1 MMHSFKFYKVKSIQE
16 YIKKREKKE
25 NIKNLFFQKIDK
37 DLSRDEKLD
46 ILIKQLEKQGFKINN
61 KKR

>member
-1 MMHSFKFYKVKSIQE
+1 MLSFKFYKIKSIQE

>member
-1 MMHSFKFYKVKSIQE
+1 MLSFKFYKVKSIQE

-46 ILIKQLEKQGFKINN
+46 ILVKQLEKQGFKINN
-61 KKR
+61 KRK

>member
-1 MMHSFKFYKVKSIQE
+1 MLSFKFYKVKSIQE
-16 YIKKREKKE
+16 YIKKREKNE

-46 ILIKQLEKQGFKINN
+46 ILVKQLEKQGFKINN
-61 KKR
+61 KRK

>member
-1 MMHSFKFYKVKSIQE
+1 MLSIKFYKVKSIKD
-16 YIKKREKKE
+16 YIKKREKNE

-46 ILIKQLEKQGFKINN
+46 ILVKQLEKQGFKINN
-61 KKR
+61 KRK

>member
-1 MMHSFKFYKVKSIQE
+1 MLSFKFYKVKSIQE

-37 DLSRDEKLD
+37 YLSRDEKLD

-61 KKR
+61 KKT

>member
-1 MMHSFKFYKVKSIQE
+1 MFSFKFYKVKSIQE

>member
-1 MMHSFKFYKVKSIQE
+1 MLSFKFYKVKSIQD

-61 KKR
+61 KKK

>member
-1 MMHSFKFYKVKSIQE
+1 MLSFKFYKVKSIQE

-25 NIKNLFFQKIDK
+25 NSKNLFFQKIDK

>member
-1 MMHSFKFYKVKSIQE
+1 MLSFKFYKVKSIQE

-37 DLSRDEKLD
+37 YLSRDEKLD

>member
-1 MMHSFKFYKVKSIQE
+1 MFSFKFYKVKSIKD
-16 YIKKREKKE
+16 YIKKREKNE

-61 KKR
+61 KRK

>member
-1 MMHSFKFYKVKSIQE
+1 MLSFKFYKVKSIQD

>member
-1 MMHSFKFYKVKSIQE
+1 MLSFKFYKVKSIQE

>member
-1 MMHSFKFYKVKSIQE
+1 MLSFKFYKVKSIKD
-16 YIKKREKKE
+16 Y
-25 NIKNLFFQKIDK
+25 IKNLFFQKIDK

>member
-1 MMHSFKFYKVKSIQE
+1 MLSFKFYKVKSIQD

-46 ILIKQLEKQGFKINN
+46 ILIKQLEKQGFKIHN

>member
-1 MMHSFKFYKVKSIQE
+1 MLSFKFYKVKSIQD

-46 ILIKQLEKQGFKINN
+46 ILIKQLEKQGFKINY

>member
-1 MMHSFKFYKVKSIQE
+1 MLSFKFYKVKSIQE
-16 YIKKREKKE
+16 YIKKREKNE

>member
-1 MMHSFKFYKVKSIQE
+1 MLSFKFYKVKSIQD

-37 DLSRDEKLD
+37 HLSRDEKLD
-46 ILIKQLEKQGFKINN
+46 ILIKQLEKQGFKIHN

>member
-1 MMHSFKFYKVKSIQE
+1 MLSYKFYKVKSIQE

>member
-1 MMHSFKFYKVKSIQE
+1 MLSFKFYKVKSIQE

-61 KKR
+61 KRK